1 MPNIE
6 ASKLARRELFLET
19 TITITKL
26 QPLQHSTYV
35 RYTYSVYE
43 TENEDLGGLWKTG

>member
-19 TITITKL
+19 TITITK
-26 QPLQHSTYV
+26 LQHSTYV